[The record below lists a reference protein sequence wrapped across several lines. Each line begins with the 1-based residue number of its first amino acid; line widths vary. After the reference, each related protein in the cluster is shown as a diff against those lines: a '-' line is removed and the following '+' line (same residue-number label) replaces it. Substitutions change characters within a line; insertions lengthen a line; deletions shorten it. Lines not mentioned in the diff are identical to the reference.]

1 MGALPVV
8 FTVLLACGERAPADT
23 SDAPSTPPSRPSI
36 VADGAIGSLALPD
49 AGQEATTLELG
60 TIGNKMSYTAE
71 VLEAPAGLIRV
82 RFTNHADLGAL
93 QHNVVIVRWGDR
105 EAIGRAALTA
115 GEAKQFVPADVRA
128 GGDEATRSGRDGHI
142 AREAGSGGV
151 RVLLLVPRSL
161 PDDEGHADGA
171 LTDVTE
177 ARRSNGHPADARSI
191 SSASNVSAS
200 PAAEVK

>member
-1 MGALPVV
+1 LGALPVV

-115 GEAKQFVPADVRA
+115 GEAKRLVPD
-128 GGDEATRSGRDGHI
+128 D
-142 AREAGSGGV
+142 V
-151 RVLLLVPRSL
+151 RVLAATKRLGPAETGALLVRLEAGEYEFFCSYH
-161 PDDEGHADGA
+161 GHYLMMKGT
-171 LTDVTE
+171 LTV
-177 ARRSNGHPADARSI
+177 R
-191 SSASNVSAS
+191 
-200 PAAEVK
+200 